1 MDVFRKNRG
10 LISVFLAIIL
20 VPIITVTS
28 LFVDASRMM
37 LAKSVVSSAGD
48 LALNTMMTHYD
59 SKLNDFYGLMASA
72 QDIDD
77 FKGKVKKYFENSM
90 ESKGVANNDIQN
102 TLSQIDDI
110 MEINTDYSDLLKIQL
125 DGDDAFEVGTI
136 SNSGL
141 DNPAILKTQIVNF
154 MKYRA
159 PIDAVSEL
167 LGKFQKVAEATENT
181 GKDADLM
188 KAKESAANE
197 QQKAMKGLEALWTE
211 CVQYNEEVE
220 KWEGA
225 SGARKKFEQLYQY
238 IGSGC
243 ETQYKQLHEY
253 VVCNLLY
260 LPDSNDIETMIPTQK
275 QYQIR
280 DIKEKK
286 YFKNTKKAASN
297 DFEEAFKNIF
307 DACVDFENS
316 TAAQQVEK
324 IVQEYDNSK
333 QNEAVKYA
341 LYCKKITAPYKEYI
355 EKANKVKESYAYL
368 KQALEYPADGV
379 DITKDKIKITYYAK
393 NGTKTKEDT
402 YVNVSNF
409 VEKWVQD
416 IAAFWE
422 KTGTAYQKMQ
432 ENEKYR
438 VTKGKLREIIREV
451 KNAGNMELQ
460 SIKERIQRYDE
471 GLKEAEKRLDDAASK
486 LSELQQKMESFEEVQ
501 DDREQKAENMKS
513 DSDVAKAD
521 CDSMAGKEGDE
532 IRELRENVSV
542 KNIAAFRARVNLV
555 KEKCRNLRETID
567 HMKYGTSSNN
577 KKLKELGNVTDM
589 ASILEQSSLFSEE
602 DIQNASLEELKDQ
615 ADKTFAQVYSGAGGS
630 DVDKAW
636 INSNDES
643 PDLGYKAGDSSTLL
657 YEYMKNQF
665 HKDEN
670 ERKSGEDDYNA
681 KKNKKNEVIDEE
693 SEDTEEAQVA
703 ETFKT
708 TQKEIAGA
716 EGLPSKTWKNGT
728 VHGGAGGDIQNKQSK
743 KNMDLA
749 KASDGL
755 RKTFGG
761 SMLQKLKTAVASI
774 RDDLYAMDYIF
785 NMFTCD
791 TTVKESLYDIAEAK
805 EKENDNKMPTERLK
819 VIEKEKNVIG
829 IFNNTDITNK
839 YNRTMTNKLL
849 NNENNASMGNEI
861 EYILYGGDIAK
872 NKAKSWGSIFTIRF
886 ALNAIYGFSHLYSYE
901 PKHVK
906 DARIINDMAE
916 MISAATEGIIP
927 IPLVKIAL
935 ILAVVVT
942 ETISDVADMKE
953 GMPVALL
960 KSKDDWKTSVSSVYP
975 QENSNTDSANRNNSS
990 DSTLKM
996 RYSDYLKLFLLI
1008 EMIGDHEDVV
1018 YLRTADVIQ
1027 TNAAMRE
1034 EGFLMSKAKTWFHIR
1049 ANTKTS
1055 PLMLNLTI
1063 NSSMLQQVGISEDML
1078 SGAWTKYQYSM
1089 SMGYY

>member
-1 MDVFRKNRG
+1 MNIFRKNRG
-10 LISVFLAIIL
+10 LISVFLVIIL

-59 SKLNDFYGLMASA
+59 SKLNDYYGLMASA

-77 FKGKVKKYFENSM
+77 FKGKVKTYFENSM
-90 ESKGVANNDIQN
+90 KSKGVANNDVQN
-102 TLSQIDDI
+102 VLNQIDGI
-110 MEINTDYSDLLKIQL
+110 MGNYTNYSDLLQIQL
-125 DGDDAFEVGTI
+125 DGEDAFDAGTV

-188 KAKESAANE
+188 KAKETAANK
-197 QQKAMKGLEALWTE
+197 QQEAMKGLEALWGDCTK
-211 CVQYNEEVE
+211 YNEAVE

-238 IGSGC
+238 IGSEC
-243 ETQYKQLHEY
+243 EAQYKQLHEY
-253 VVCNLLY
+253 VVCNVLY
-260 LPDSNDIETMIPTQK
+260 LPDSNEIETMIPTQK

-280 DIKEKK
+280 DIKEGT
-286 YFKNTKKAASN
+286 YFKNSKKADSG
-297 DFEEAFKNIF
+297 DFEAAFKNIF
-307 DACVDFENS
+307 DACVDFDNS
-316 TAAQQVEK
+316 TAGQQVEQ
-324 IVQEYDNSK
+324 IVKEYDNSK
-333 QNEAVKYA
+333 QNEAMKYA

-355 EKANKVKESYAYL
+355 EKANKVKESYACL
-368 KQALEYPADGV
+368 QQALQYPADGV
-379 DITKDKIKITYYAK
+379 DITKDKIKITYSTR

-402 YVNVSNF
+402 YANVGNF
-409 VEKWVQD
+409 VEKWVKD
-416 IAAFWE
+416 IAVSWE
-422 KTGTAYQKMQ
+422 KTGSAYQKMQ
-432 ENEKYR
+432 SNEKYK
-438 VTKGKLREIIREV
+438 VTKGKLRDIIKQV
-451 KNAGNMELQ
+451 KKEGNEKLQ
-460 SIKERIQRYDE
+460 NIKERIQSYDE
-471 GLKEAEKRLDDAASK
+471 GLKEAEKWLGDAASN
-486 LSELQQKMESFEEVQ
+486 LSELQRKMELFEEAQ
-501 DDREQKAENMKS
+501 DDREQKAESMKE

-521 CDSMAGKEGDE
+521 CDSMKEEEGE
-532 IRELRENVSV
+532 AIRKLRENVSME
-542 KNIAAFRARVNLV
+542 NIAASRSRLNFV
-555 KEKCRNLRETID
+555 EDKCKDLRTMIAQ
-567 HMKYGTSSNN
+567 MKYGTSSNS
-577 KKLKELGNVTDM
+577 KKLKELSKVTDM

-602 DIQNASLEELKDQ
+602 DVQNASLEELKDQ
-615 ADKTFAQVYSGAGGS
+615 ADKTFAQVYSGAGNS
-630 DVDKAW
+630 DGDKAW

-681 KKNKKNEVIDEE
+681 KKNKKNEVIDKE

-703 ETFKT
+703 EAFKT

-755 RKTFGG
+755 KKTFGG
-761 SMLQKLKTAVASI
+761 SMLQKLKTAVTSI

-805 EKENDNKMPTERLK
+805 EKENNNKMPTERSK

-829 IFNNTDITNK
+829 IFNNTDIINK

-861 EYILYGGDIAK
+861 EYILYGEDIAT

-886 ALNAIYGFSHLYSYE
+886 ALNAIYGFSHLYSFE
-901 PKHVK
+901 PKHVR
-906 DARIINDMAE
+906 DAKSINKMA
-916 MISAATEGIIP
+916 MLISEATEGIVP
-927 IPLVKIAL
+927 VPLVKIAL
-935 ILAVVVT
+935 ILAIVIA
-942 ETISDVADMKE
+942 ETILDVADMKE

-960 KSKDDWKTSVSSVYP
+960 KSEDNWKTSFDSVYSENNVSSG
-975 QENSNTDSANRNNSS
+975 SGNRNNSS

-996 RYSDYLKLFLLI
+996 RYSDYLRLFLLI

-1034 EGFLMSKAKTWFHIR
+1034 EGFLMSKAKTWFQIK

-1063 NSSMLQQVGISEDML
+1063 NNSTLKQAGISEDMF
-1078 SGAWTKYQYSM
+1078 SGAWTKYHYNM